1 MSTLET
7 EPITLTERREV
18 SHPCAQ
24 SGPSTLSVHGGRQP
38 NPYHS
43 LCEPIVQT
51 ATYTFIDTEDLCYFK
66 DQSLWG
72 EVPDRYEYARY
83 GNPTIRSVERRL
95 ATLEAAEEA
104 VLFSSGMA
112 AITTTLLTLLPTGTH
127 LVITEDAYRQTRQ
140 FCTQFLKRLGITCT
154 VVPIGDYS
162 ALEEA
167 IRPETRL
174 IFSETPTNPYLRVV
188 DLERLAEIAHRHG
201 LITVIDTT
209 LASPLNLRPLEW
221 GIDLVVHSATKYL
234 AGHND
239 LLAGVVA
246 GKAECIAPVRENLG
260 MMGATADPHNAA
272 WLLRGLKTL
281 GVRIERHN
289 HNGQAVAEFLERHP
303 AVECVWY
310 PGLPSHPDHAVAARQ
325 MRGFGG
331 MVSFTVKGDLDATS
345 RFVDALTIPQI
356 ATSFGGAETLV
367 SQPAVM
373 SYYEL
378 SSEERQALG
387 IRDNLVRLALGIE
400 DVADLIADL
409 EQALGVL
416 KNNG

>member
-1 MSTLET
+1 MTTLNT
-7 EPITLTERREV
+7 RPIALTEQPEV
-18 SHPCAQ
+18 RPPQ
-24 SGPSTLSVHGGRQP
+24 VRTGPSTLSVHGGRQP

-43 LCEPIVQT
+43 ISEPIVQA
-51 ATYTFIDTEDLCYFK
+51 ATYTFVDTEDLCYFK

-72 EVPDRYEYARY
+72 VVEDRYEYGRY
-83 GNPTIRSVERRL
+83 GNPTIRSVEKRL
-95 ATLEAAEEA
+95 ACLEGAEAAL
-104 VLFSSGMA
+104 LFSSGMA
-112 AITTTLLTLLPTGTH
+112 AITTTLLTLLPSGSH
-127 LVITEDAYRQTRQ
+127 LVITDDAYRQTRQ
-140 FCTQFLKRLGITCT
+140 FCTHFLKRLGIACS
-154 VVPIGDYS
+154 VVPIGDYQ
-162 ALEEA
+162 ALEA
-167 IRPETRL
+167 SIRAETRL

-188 DLERLAEIAHRHG
+188 DLERLADIAHRHRVT
-201 LITVIDTT
+201 TVIDTT
-209 LASPLNLRPLEW
+209 IASPLNLRPLEW

-246 GKAECIAPVRENLG
+246 GRAELIAPIHENLD
-260 MMGATADPHNAA
+260 MMGAIADPLNAA

-281 GVRIERHN
+281 GVRMERHN
-289 HNGQAVAEFLERHP
+289 RNGQAVAEFLEQHP

-310 PGLPSHPDHAVAARQ
+310 PGLASHPDHEIALRQ

-331 MVSFTVKGDLDATS
+331 MVSFTVKGDLDDTS

-356 ATSFGGAETLV
+356 ATSFGGAESLV

-378 SSEERQALG
+378 SSEERQELG

-400 DVADLIADL
+400 DADDLIADL
-409 EQALGVL
+409 NQALSVL
-416 KNNG
+416 RHYQ